1 VKDFDSVTVKLNESS
16 GMVRVTRAS
25 DADSFLIFVENG
37 NEG

>member
-1 VKDFDSVTVKLNESS
+1 VKDFDSVTVELSESS

-25 DADSFLIFVENG
+25 DAESISIFVEDG